1 MAHPRD
7 EDRWPDD
14 SKRPLTQR
22 GEERFRRAAGGIIR
36 LVPEIDLVL
45 SSPFARAW
53 RTAEILEQAG
63 CPAPSSCEELEPG
76 YPPHKVLAALARYE
90 DSGSVAVVRHRPQLH
105 EMVSYLL
112 TGDAEGLRVQI
123 KKGGAVR
130 LQFDGLL
137 EPSDGSL
144 RWLLTAKALRVMG
157 GTARRPWTARR
168 PAVSPR
174 GFRAQGTG
182 SSSGRAG

>member
-1 MAHPRD
+1 LDLYVVRHAVAHQRD

-36 LVPEIDLVL
+36 LVPEVGLVL
-45 SSPFARAW
+45 SSPFARAR

-63 CPAPSSCEELEPG
+63 WPAPIPCQELEPG

-90 DSGSVAVVRHRPQLH
+90 DSGSVAVVGHRPQLH
-105 EMVSYLL
+105 ELVSYLL
-112 TGDAEGLRVQI
+112 TGDAEGLSVQI
-123 KKGGAVR
+123 EKGGAAR

-137 EPSDGSL
+137 EPGVGSL
-144 RWLLTAKALRVMG
+144 RWLLTTKALRVKG
-157 GTARRPWTARR
+157 GHGS
-168 PAVSPR
+168 PASD
-174 GFRAQGTG
+174 G
-182 SSSGRAG
+182 